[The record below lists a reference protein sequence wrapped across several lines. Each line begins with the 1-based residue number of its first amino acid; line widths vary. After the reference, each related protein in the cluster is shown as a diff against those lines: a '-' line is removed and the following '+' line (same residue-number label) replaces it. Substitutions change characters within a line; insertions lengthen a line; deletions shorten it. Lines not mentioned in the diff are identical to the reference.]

1 MRISRLLLATGGLA
15 APAAALF
22 LAPQAAASVPDA
34 ALNDVPDATVDTAG
48 LDALPAVP
56 APPALPTLPA
66 PVIPVG
72 DILPANLLRK
82 QAVDDTPQVIAT
94 APAPAA
100 GPDPDAVNSTV
111 TAAQLQQGVAGAG
124 HVVDNIVSG
133 RALADLQQAYEDTVS
148 SPEYAAWVGTT
159 ANPFAPR
166 DGQGTDRA
174 AAGIGAFIDA
184 VSVHPVETVQQ
195 VIVEAGG
202 PVRIL
207 TDPAGAATEVL
218 TKVVGADM
226 VAEVSGWF
234 SAEIVPA
241 VVDLAV
247 AVLPVAAVP
256 VAGLLVGG
264 LAAALAGTAGSA
276 GVAGVAGVVGVAGF
290 AGLLGVL
297 GAPGAG
303 ALGVLGAAGLAG
315 GLQLLVSVLAAG
327 ALNLVPALPVVG
339 LGLSVFGPV
348 LALLPVLAG
357 LLTAGAAV
365 LPPLAGGLAGLLG
378 VVPLLFGTVG
388 IPGVVGIAGGLQL
401 LVSVLAA
408 GALNLVPALPVV
420 GQGLSVFG
428 PVLALLPV
436 LAGLLTAGAAVLPPL
451 AGGLT
456 GLLGVVPLLFG
467 GIGMTGV
474 AGIAGIA
481 AALAGIGG
489 VVGVSGV
496 SGIAGV
502 LTVLA
507 LAVIPVLLY
516 VAALAAGGALE
527 RLSAAWSSMADRL
540 GAVLRA
546 GWEHSALSDVV
557 DTALAAW
564 NRTDTGSTLADLA
577 MLWDA
582 LVAGLPRIDIAVPD
596 LGGFG
601 AVGLALTVGL
611 AVALGAGLLAGLAGG
626 LAAVGLAVALCPV
639 LSVVVAAV
647 GIGALP
653 AEIATAVIA
662 VALVVGVIGVIGA
675 AGAAGAAGVVVAVGA
690 VSTVAA
696 VAAVAALGVTGVAA
710 LLPVVAGLLTAL
722 LAVLPPLAGGL
733 TGLGALV
740 PLVGLLGLLGVGV
753 PVAGGLQLLVSV
765 LAAGIL

>member
-1 MRISRLLLATGGLA
+1 
-15 APAAALF
+15 
-22 LAPQAAASVPDA
+22 
-34 ALNDVPDATVDTAG
+34 
-48 LDALPAVP
+48 
-56 APPALPTLPA
+56 
-66 PVIPVG
+66 
-72 DILPANLLRK
+72 
-82 QAVDDTPQVIAT
+82 VIAT

-276 GVAGVAGVVGVAGF
+276 GVAGVAGVVGVAGL

-297 GAPGAG
+297 AAPGAG

-420 GQGLSVFG
+420 GLGLSVFG

-451 AGGLT
+451 AGGLA

-467 GIGMTGV
+467 GAGFAGV
-474 AGIAGIA
+474 AGIA

-489 VVGVSGV
+489 VVGISGV

-601 AVGLALTVGL
+601 AVGLALAVGL

-740 PLVGLLGLLGVGV
+740 PLVGLLGLLGAGV

-765 LAAGIL
+765 LAAGILNIGPMVALVPAAAVAAGAAVSTRSTKRVAVPAAFRSDFATGTLDNRDRSLVDVTSLVAA

>member
-15 APAAALF
+15 APAAALL

-34 ALNDVPDATVDTAG
+34 ALNGAPDATVDTAG

-100 GPDPDAVNSTV
+100 GPDPDAVNTTV
-111 TAAQLQQGVAGAG
+111 TAAQLQQGFAGAG
-124 HVVDNIVSG
+124 HVVDNVVSG
-133 RALADLQQAYEDTVS
+133 RALADLQQTYEETVS

-166 DGQGTDRA
+166 DGQGADRA
-174 AAGIGAFIDA
+174 AAGIGAFVDA

-195 VIVEAGG
+195 VIAEAGG

-207 TDPAGAATEVL
+207 TDPAGAAAEVL

-226 VAEVSGWF
+226 VAEVAGWF

-247 AVLPVAAVP
+247 AVLPIAAVP

-264 LAAALAGTAGSA
+264 LAAALSGTAGSVGVT
-276 GVAGVAGVVGVAGF
+276 GVAGIAGIAGV

-365 LPPLAGGLAGLLG
+365 LPPLAGGLA
-378 VVPLLFGTVG
+378 
-388 IPGVVGIAGGLQL
+388 
-401 LVSVLAA
+401 
-408 GALNLVPALPVV
+408 
-420 GQGLSVFG
+420 
-428 PVLALLPV
+428 
-436 LAGLLTAGAAVLPPL
+436 
-451 AGGLT
+451 

-601 AVGLALTVGL
+601 AVGLALAVGL

-740 PLVGLLGLLGVGV
+740 PLVGLLGLLGAGV

-765 LAAGIL
+765 LAAGILNIGPMVALVPAAAVAAGAAVSTRSTKRVAVPAAFRSDFATGTLDNRDRSLVDVTSLVAA

>member
-15 APAAALF
+15 APAAALL

-34 ALNDVPDATVDTAG
+34 ALNDAPDATVDTAG
-48 LDALPAVP
+48 LDVLPAVP
-56 APPALPTLPA
+56 APPTLPTLPA

-82 QAVDDTPQVIAT
+82 QAVDDAPQVVAT

-100 GPDPDAVNSTV
+100 GPDPDAVNTTV
-111 TAAQLQQGVAGAG
+111 TAAQLQQGLAGAG
-124 HVVDNIVSG
+124 HVVDDIVSG
-133 RALADLQQAYEDTVS
+133 RALADLQQTYEETVS

-166 DGQGTDRA
+166 EGQGADRA

-195 VIVEAGG
+195 VIAEAGG

-241 VVDLAV
+241 VLDLAV

-264 LAAALAGTAGSA
+264 LAAAFSGAAGA
-276 GVAGVAGVVGVAGF
+276 VGVAGIAGA

-297 GAPGAG
+297 GGPGVAG
-303 ALGVLGAAGLAG
+303 IAG

-339 LGLSVFGPV
+339 LGLSVF
-348 LALLPVLAG
+348 A
-357 LLTAGAAV
+357 
-365 LPPLAGGLAGLLG
+365 
-378 VVPLLFGTVG
+378 
-388 IPGVVGIAGGLQL
+388 
-401 LVSVLAA
+401 
-408 GALNLVPALPVV
+408 
-420 GQGLSVFG
+420 

-456 GLLGVVPLLFG
+456 GLLGVVPLLAG
-467 GIGMTGV
+467 GVGLAGV
-474 AGIAGIA
+474 AGIA
-481 AALAGIGG
+481 ALGGIGG
-489 VVGVSGV
+489 VVGISGV

-502 LTVLA
+502 LPVLA

-540 GAVLRA
+540 GAVLQA
-546 GWEHSALSDVV
+546 GWEHSVLSDVV
-557 DTALAAW
+557 GTALAAW
-564 NRTDTGSTLADLA
+564 NRTDTGSALADLA
-577 MLWDA
+577 VLWDA

-601 AVGLALTVGL
+601 AVGLALSVGL
-611 AVALGAGLLAGLAGG
+611 AVALGVGLTAGLAGG
-626 LAAVGLAVALCPV
+626 LAAVGLAAALCPV

-653 AEIATAVIA
+653 VEIATAVIA
-662 VALVVGVIGVIGA
+662 VALAVGVIGVIGA

-696 VAAVAALGVTGVAA
+696 VAALGVVGVVGVGA

-740 PLVGLLGLLGVGV
+740 PLVGLLGLLGAGV

-765 LAAGIL
+765 LAAGILNIGPMVALAPAVAVAAGTVVSTRSTKRVAVPAAFRSDFATGTLDNRDRSLVDVTSLVAA

>member
-22 LAPQAAASVPDA
+22 LAPQAAASAPAA
-34 ALNDVPDATVDTAG
+34 ALNDAPDATVDTAG
-48 LDALPAVP
+48 LDALPALP

-82 QAVDDTPQVIAT
+82 QAVVDTPEVIAT

-100 GPDPDAVNSTV
+100 GPDPDAVNTTV
-111 TAAQLQQGVAGAG
+111 TAAQLQQGFAGAG

-133 RALADLQQAYEDTVS
+133 RALADLQQTYEETVS
-148 SPEYAAWVGTT
+148 SPEYATWVGTT

-166 DGQGTDRA
+166 DGQGADRA

-195 VIVEAGG
+195 VVAEAGG

-226 VAEVSGWF
+226 VAEVTGWF
-234 SAEIVPA
+234 STEIAPA
-241 VVDLAV
+241 VLDLAV
-247 AVLPVAAVP
+247 AVLPVAAAP
-256 VAGLLVGG
+256 VAGLVIGG
-264 LAAALAGTAGSA
+264 LAAALSRTAGSA
-276 GVAGVAGVVGVAGF
+276 AVAGIAGIAGVAGLV
-290 AGLLGVL
+290 
-297 GAPGAG
+297 G
-303 ALGVLGAAGLAG
+303 ALGVPGPGVLGMLGAAGLAG

-365 LPPLAGGLAGLLG
+365 M
-378 VVPLLFGTVG
+378 
-388 IPGVVGIAGGLQL
+388 
-401 LVSVLAA
+401 
-408 GALNLVPALPVV
+408 
-420 GQGLSVFG
+420 
-428 PVLALLPV
+428 
-436 LAGLLTAGAAVLPPL
+436 PPL

-467 GIGMTGV
+467 G
-474 AGIAGIA
+474 AGFAGFAGFAGIA
-481 AALAGIGG
+481 ALAG

-496 SGIAGV
+496 AGVAGV
-502 LTVLA
+502 LPVLA

-527 RLSAAWSSMADRL
+527 RLGAAWSSMADRI
-540 GAVLRA
+540 GAVLQA

-601 AVGLALTVGL
+601 AVGLALSVGL
-611 AVALGAGLLAGLAGG
+611 AVALGAGLAAGLAGG
-626 LAAVGLAVALCPV
+626 IAAVGLAVALCPV

-653 AEIATAVIA
+653 VEITTAVIA
-662 VALVVGVIGVIGA
+662 VALVAGVIGVLGA
-675 AGAAGAAGVVVAVGA
+675 AGAAGAAGIVVAVGA

-696 VAAVAALGVTGVAA
+696 VAALGVAGVAA

-722 LAVLPPLAGGL
+722 LAVLLPLAGGL

-740 PLVGLLGLLGVGV
+740 PLVGLLGLLGAGV

-765 LAAGIL
+765 LAAGILNIGPMVALAPAAAVAAGAAVSTRSTKRVAVPAAFRSDFATGTLDNRDRSLVDVTSLVTA